1 MIGLSHDVRRLIAGG
16 LLTLTACSAPGR
28 VPALA
33 GPAATLMINPRAV
46 SNGALV
52 VATMPAT
59 GTSQYVVTPDQAS
72 NALFKRL
79 ANHGAGLIR
88 LVTNPRPLLIDDIAA
103 RAAAVAQVLALVDA
117 MRAAGLRVIVDLHNW
132 PPGNPAQQSAELIN
146 DAGQRSRL
154 SRALIALAR
163 QLKSRP
169 AGSVGLELL
178 NEPACKF
185 MTGMQ
190 WPEAQAQFYQEL
202 RREAPVLPLVL
213 KGCNDGDTDL
223 MRLDVGTYRKDPNAI
238 FSFHFYEPFIFT
250 HQATYYRGSAFR
262 GVPFPPGSSK
272 VGRLTEYFGMPSAQ
286 IQPESVTELAAY
298 LRGDRGLDAYAGE
311 ISQVAAWA
319 DRQGIARQRILLGEF
334 GTTLK
339 PGPDAQ
345 KIWPDMLRWLR
356 MVSQT
361 SQREGFAYSLWP
373 PVRPVGLYI
382 DPATNLLRS
391 DVLRAV
397 GWQARR
403 AAGNGEG

>member
-1 MIGLSHDVRRLIAGG
+1 MIRLSHGVRRLVAGG
-16 LLTLTACSAPGR
+16 VLTLAACGAPGR

-33 GPAATLMINPRAV
+33 GPAATLMVDPRAV

-59 GTSQYVVTPDQAS
+59 GTSQYAVTPDQAS

-88 LVTNPRPLLIDDIAA
+88 LVTNPRPLLADDVAA
-103 RAAAVAQVLALVDA
+103 RAAAVAQVLAVVDA

-146 DAGQRSRL
+146 DAGQRARL
-154 SRALIALAR
+154 SRALVALAR

-169 AGSVGLELL
+169 MGSVGLELL

-185 MTGMQ
+185 MTAMQ
-190 WPEAQAQFYQEL
+190 WPEAQAQFYRAL

-213 KGCNDGDTDL
+213 KGCNDGNTDL

-262 GVPFPPGSSK
+262 GVPFPPVPGK
-272 VGRLTEYFGMPSAQ
+272 VGRLPEYFGMPSEQ
-286 IQPESVTELAAY
+286 IKPESVTELAAY
-298 LRGDRGLDAYAGE
+298 LRGGRGVDVYAGE
-311 ISQVAAWA
+311 ISQVGAWA
-319 DRQGIARQRILLGEF
+319 DREGIARRRILLGEF

-339 PGPDAQ
+339 PGLDVQ
-345 KIWPDMLRWLR
+345 KIRPDMLRWLQ

-373 PVRPVGLYI
+373 PVRPFGLYI
-382 DPATNLLRS
+382 DPVTNLLSS

-397 GWQARR
+397 GWREAKGIR
-403 AAGNGEG
+403 NGER